1 MVRLLHVC
9 EKTAIMFKNYLK
21 TAFRNLAKNKGFT
34 FINVFGLAL
43 GLATCMLIVFYVFDE
58 LSYDRFNVK
67 ADRIYRVNNDIKF
80 GGNASSYAVSPAP
93 LAAAFL
99 AELPEVEQVVRF
111 RYKGGFQVK
120 KGDQKIKERRIIYAD
135 PSVFSI
141 FTFPMI
147 QGAAAT
153 ALTEPHTVVIN
164 ETTAKKYF
172 NTVNALGK
180 TLVFN
185 DSLLYKVTGVIKDI
199 PTQAHFN
206 YDFFLSMSSLPESKD
221 ISWVSNNFATYILLK
236 NGASATAIQA
246 KFPKM
251 VKAHIGPQLQ
261 AIIHLDIDQLEK
273 GGSYFRFNLTP
284 LLDIHLRSSRVAE
297 LGMNGNIQ
305 IIYIFSAVGL
315 FILLI
320 ACVNFMNLSTARSS
334 NRAREVGVRKV
345 LGSPRKY
352 LVAQFLSE
360 SVMVTFI
367 ATVIAIAGAK
377 LLLPLFNQMSG
388 KTLVL
393 NGHTLVWLIPVLLVL
408 VVVIGCLAGSYP
420 AIFLSAF
427 RPIDVLKGKLSA
439 GFKGGRLRSGLVV
452 FQFFISICLIIG
464 TLVIY
469 NQLKYIQ
476 NKDLGY
482 SRDQVLVVQSA
493 YLIGKQTPVFKK
505 EVEKMPGVVSVSLTG
520 FLPTEGYNNSTTLFE
535 DHSMDSKR
543 ALSTEFWSV
552 DDTYIPTLSM
562 KLAAGRNFSHLMGSD
577 SSAIIINEASARKL
591 GFTDPLNKILFLPT
605 DNMAKNVKPMHI
617 IGVVKDFNFKSLHE
631 SVSPL
636 VLSYSDDW
644 GALAVK
650 VKTANIPALMDR
662 IKSKWTDLAP
672 GKEFEYT
679 FMDRDFTA
687 IYDTEQRVGTIFI
700 TFTTLAIIIACLG
713 LFGLAAYAAEQR
725 TKEIGVRK
733 VLGANVSTIVAMLSK
748 DFIFLVLISIAF
760 AVPISWWGIEKLF
773 LQGFAY
779 RQNIQWWVFVSA
791 GLGAIVIAFVTISFQ
806 SIKAALS
813 NPVTS
818 LRSE

>member
-1 MVRLLHVC
+1 
-9 EKTAIMFKNYLK
+9 MFKNYLK

-58 LSYDRFNVK
+58 LSYDRFNTK

-80 GGNASSYAVSPAP
+80 GGNANSYAVSPAP
-93 LAAAFL
+93 MAAAFL

-111 RYKGGFQVK
+111 RDKGGFQVK
-120 KGDQKIKERRIIYAD
+120 KGDLRIKERKVIYAD
-135 PSVFSI
+135 PSVFSV
-141 FTFPMI
+141 FTFPLL
-147 QGAAAT
+147 QGDPAT
-153 ALTEPHTVVIN
+153 ALKEPRTVVLN
-164 ETTAKKYF
+164 ERAAKKYF
-172 NTVNALGK
+172 GSGNAMGK

-185 DSLLYKVTGVIKDI
+185 DSLLYKVTGVMKDI
-199 PTQAHFN
+199 PAQAHFN
-206 YDFFLSMSSLPESKD
+206 YDFFLSMASLDESREL
-221 ISWVSNNFATYILLK
+221 SWLSNNFNTYILLK
-236 NGASATAIQA
+236 KGASLKAVEA

-251 VKAHIGPQLQ
+251 VNEHVGPQLQ
-261 AIIHLDIDQLEK
+261 AAVHLSIGNLEK
-273 GGSYFRFNLTP
+273 GGSYFRFSLTP
-284 LLDIHLRSSRVAE
+284 LLDIHLRSNRVAE

-305 IIYIFSAVGL
+305 YVYIFGAIAA

-367 ATVIAIAGAK
+367 ATVIAVIAAK
-377 LLLPLFNQMSG
+377 LLLPLFNQMAG
-388 KTLVL
+388 KEMAITTQTLI
-393 NGHTLVWLIPVLLVL
+393 WLIPVLLVL

-420 AIFLSAF
+420 ALFLSGF
-427 RPIDVLKGKLSA
+427 QPIDVLKGKLSA
-439 GFKGGRLRSGLVV
+439 GFKGGMLRSGLVI

-464 TLVIY
+464 TMVIY

-476 NKDLGY
+476 SKDLGY
-482 SRDQVLVVQSA
+482 SRDQVLVVQNV
-493 YLIGKQTPVFKK
+493 YNIGRQTPVFKK
-505 EVEKMPGVVSVSLTG
+505 EVERMPDVKSVTLTG
-520 FLPTEGYNNSTTLFE
+520 FLPTEGYNNSTTVFQ
-535 DHSMDSKR
+535 DRSMDSKR
-543 ALSTEFWSV
+543 ALSTQFWSV
-552 DDTYIPTLSM
+552 DDTYIPTLGM
-562 KLAAGRNFSHLMGSD
+562 KLVAGRNFSHLLSTD
-577 SSAIIINEASARKL
+577 SSSVIINETAARKL
-591 GFTDPLNKILFLPT
+591 GFADPLNKQLFVPT
-605 DNMAKNVKPMHI
+605 DNMGLHNKALHI
-617 IGVVKDFNFKSLHE
+617 VGVVKDFNFHSLRE
-631 SVSPL
+631 NVTP
-636 VLSYSDDW
+636 VILSYSDDW

-650 VKTANIPALMDR
+650 VKTANVPALIDR
-662 IKSKWTDLAP
+662 IKNKWKEIAP
-672 GKEFEYT
+672 GQQFQYS
-679 FMDRDFTA
+679 FMDFDFKA
-687 IYDTEQRVGTIFI
+687 AYDTEQRIGTIFI

-725 TKEIGVRK
+725 TKEIGIRK

-748 DFIFLVLISIAF
+748 DFILLVLISIAF
-760 AVPISWWGIEKLF
+760 AVPISWWGMQKMF
-773 LQGFAY
+773 LQDFAY
-779 RQNIQWWVFVSA
+779 RQNIQWWVFAAA